1 LKTQPLFRS
10 IFWSLYE
17 EKRQGGLVY
26 GLYSRWISFREP
38 VYETATGIDR
48 HTRKTIPSPLQRID
62 GDETYDWNHVYESKL
77 FTYQTRQKKHIPN
90 WRQKKQANLRLAK
103 NALDLNSKQ
112 NQLREWRME
121 TGDSTSG
128 EWRVESGTE
137 STDFLIWFLNLLSA
151 SDLGEWPVGT
161 EKWELVAS
169 GKGES

>member
-1 LKTQPLFRS
+1 
-10 IFWSLYE
+10 
-17 EKRQGGLVY
+17 
-26 GLYSRWISFREP
+26 
-38 VYETATGIDR
+38 
-48 HTRKTIPSPLQRID
+48 
-62 GDETYDWNHVYESKL
+62 
-77 FTYQTRQKKHIPN
+77 
-90 WRQKKQANLRLAK
+90 
-103 NALDLNSKQ
+103 
-112 NQLREWRME
+112 ME